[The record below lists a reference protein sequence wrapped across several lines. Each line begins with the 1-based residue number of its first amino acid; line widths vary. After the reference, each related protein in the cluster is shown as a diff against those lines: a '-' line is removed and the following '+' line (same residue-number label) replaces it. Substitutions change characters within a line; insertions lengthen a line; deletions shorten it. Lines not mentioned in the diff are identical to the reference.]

1 VYIKVGYG
9 LEGALP
15 DALCHTIIENEIT
28 PRFRAGDFAGG
39 LGAATAA
46 IIAATKGEYRGTGR
60 TNTDAQGGSGP
71 IVFGV
76 FIFIVI
82 LISIIN
88 RMRPGRNTTFGRRR
102 SLYDNTTTGF
112 WGGFGGGS
120 GGGWSSGGGG
130 GFSGGGGS
138 FGGGGSGG
146 SW

>member
-1 VYIKVGYG
+1 V
-9 LEGALP
+9 
-15 DALCHTIIENEIT
+15 IIENEIK
-28 PRFRAGDFAGG
+28 PHFRAGDYAGG
-39 LGAATAA
+39 LDAATAA
-46 IIAATKGEYRGTGR
+46 MIAATKGEYSGTGR
-60 TNTDAQGGSGP
+60 THSENQDGNGSGF

-76 FIFIVI
+76 FAFIVI

-88 RMRPGRNTTFGRRR
+88 RRNQAQNTVFGRRR
-102 SLYDNTTTGF
+102 SGLGGSTPGF

-120 GGGWSSGGGG
+120 GGGWSGGGGGGGG